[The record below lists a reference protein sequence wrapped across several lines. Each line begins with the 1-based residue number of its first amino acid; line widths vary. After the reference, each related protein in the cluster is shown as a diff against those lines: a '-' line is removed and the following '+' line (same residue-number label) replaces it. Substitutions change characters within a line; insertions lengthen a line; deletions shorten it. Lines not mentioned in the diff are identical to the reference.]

1 MPTPFVSVLNA
12 MPTQLADAL
21 APFLTEQ
28 FDGALS
34 GAQLS
39 HIADK
44 SQLSLQ
50 QVYLALLPIAA
61 KLANP
66 PISHFHVGALV
77 IGGSGNLYMGANLEL
92 PNQAL
97 NHSVHAEQSA
107 ISHAWIKGETEIK
120 DIIVNASPCGHC
132 RQFINELHL
141 GKNINIHL
149 PEQDTAPLS
158 YYLPYAFG
166 PSDLGVTTPLLHKH
180 SVALT
185 YASDD
190 KLVQTALEQASIS
203 YAPYSACHAAV
214 VLEMKSGEYVIGRY
228 AENAAFNPSLLPMQM
243 ALSHIN
249 LRRLDYQDIQRAV
262 LVESSAGQISL
273 ADMSQSSLASVSN
286 VKLESLI
293 ASA

>member
-12 MPTQLADAL
+12 MPTQLADTL

-180 SVALT
+180 SVTLT

-190 KLVQTALEQASIS
+190 KLIQTALEQASIS

-286 VKLESLI
+286 VKLECLI

>member
-120 DIIVNASPCGHC
+120 DIIVTASPCGHC

-262 LVESSAGQISL
+262 FVESSAGQISL